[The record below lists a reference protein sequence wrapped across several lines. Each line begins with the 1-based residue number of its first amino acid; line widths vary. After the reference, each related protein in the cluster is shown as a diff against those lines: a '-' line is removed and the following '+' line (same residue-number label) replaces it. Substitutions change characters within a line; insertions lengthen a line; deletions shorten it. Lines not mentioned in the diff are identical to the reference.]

1 MQPQPDGA
9 GNQTLKARHARVIPH
24 WVDQMYAE
32 PLELVSGQGVM
43 VTDANG
49 VEYLDFFAGLA
60 TTATGHNLPELVEAV
75 TAQLGKIIH
84 SSTLY
89 LIRPMVELAELLVS
103 LTPPMQEK
111 AFFVNSGT
119 EAVDAALL
127 VATSFRRSH
136 QIIAMRHSY
145 HGRSFSAV
153 AVTGNRGYSA
163 TNLTPFNVQYA
174 PYAYCYRCPFHLTY
188 PSCDVACARDLD
200 TVIKTQTAGDI
211 AALIIEPIQGVNGFV
226 TPPPEFFPII
236 REICDRHGILL
247 ISDEI
252 QTGFG
257 RTGEALWGI
266 EADGVDADL
275 MVMAK
280 GLGNGIPIAAVLGRA
295 DVMDSLTAG
304 SISTFGG
311 NHLASTAA
319 LANVNYIAG
328 HDLVGNAAKQGATI
342 REALLGLQR
351 RYPDAI
357 GDVRGKGLMQAI
369 ELADADVHRTPRADL
384 AAQIQEAC
392 RERGLLVGKGGIDWN
407 VIRLA
412 PPLVV
417 DDSHVGEAL
426 RILSE
431 ACTHVLAGP

>member
-1 MQPQPDGA
+1 
-9 GNQTLKARHARVIPH
+9 
-24 WVDQMYAE
+24 
-32 PLELVSGQGVM
+32 
-43 VTDANG
+43 
-49 VEYLDFFAGLA
+49 
-60 TTATGHNLPELVEAV
+60 
-75 TAQLGKIIH
+75 
-84 SSTLY
+84 
-89 LIRPMVELAELLVS
+89 
-103 LTPPMQEK
+103 
-111 AFFVNSGT
+111 
-119 EAVDAALL
+119 
-127 VATSFRRSH
+127 
-136 QIIAMRHSY
+136 MRHSY

-226 TPPPEFFPII
+226 TPPPEFLPII

-257 RTGEALWGI
+257 RTGEALWGV
-266 EADGVDADL
+266 EADGIEADL

-319 LANVNYIAG
+319 LANVGYIAG
-328 HDLVGNAAKQGATI
+328 HDLLGNAAKQGATI
-342 REALLGLQR
+342 RDALLGLQHR
-351 RYPDAI
+351 FPDAI

-369 ELADADVHRTPRADL
+369 KLADVDRTPRADL
-384 AAQIQEAC
+384 AGLVQEAC

-417 DDSHVGEAL
+417 DDGHVGEAL
-426 RILSE
+426 RILGE
-431 ACTHVLAGP
+431 ACTLVLAGP